1 MEYEIRFYY
10 PSKEYN
16 NKLKELKKIKELTY
30 KGRMHEITQ
39 IKK

>member
-16 NKLKELKKIKELTY
+16 NKLKELKKNKRTNI
-30 KGRMHEITQ
+30 
-39 IKK
+39 